1 VQSTT
6 LMQPAPFDPN
16 PCPDRGLT
24 AAAAVLAGLPLA
36 VLVLDQ
42 HERIQFANA
51 PVVHVF
57 GYAQA
62 ELLTKPASMLFPA
75 LQKFGAKQSGQG
87 LGSGF
92 KHSNDAARRVQ
103 GVRKDGTRSAFVLTC
118 SCLETGAEPLAIW
131 AIQEDTGATAIAYLA
146 LTQTR
151 LNEAQRIVKLGSWTW
166 DVSSNTHWWS
176 DELYHLLE
184 VEPDTEE
191 RPYERFLAMVHPQD
205 RAHLDDVR
213 ARIFAGEATGPVDVR
228 IRVASGEERII
239 QTRGSAIFDA
249 AGTPVAT
256 HGTLQDITEQ
266 RVTQTALKLTEL
278 RYRETQ
284 RLAKIGNWE
293 FDLTTGKS
301 WWSYELYRILEED
314 PEHYPPSFESF
325 LDRVHPADRP
335 DLQLRKAGIA
345 TGADAYKPTETRLVL
360 RSGRQKIAQLS
371 VETRVNDEGQPTA
384 VVGTIHDITERRS
397 LEELLRDSEARYSGT
412 VELAA
417 VGIAHVDP
425 GGRFIWSNSWMHAL
439 LGYAKE
445 ELERLTVWDVSH
457 PDDIHTTDEERSLM
471 HSGAKD
477 FLRTEKRYI
486 RKNGETIWVKI
497 ASAPRRDANGTLL
510 YDISVIEDITPRKV
524 AEARIQYLATHDELT
539 ALPNRA
545 LFTERLSR
553 AIDAA
558 QLNDR
563 QCALIFIDLDRF
575 KIVNDS
581 LGHDAGDELLKEVA
595 RRIVRSVG
603 SATVTARFGGDEFVV
618 LLDDVPDRSVAA
630 VAARGILSAML
641 EPVRVMNYDCRV
653 TASIGIAMFPQDG
666 PALSTLMKHADMA
679 MYLAKDEGKNNFQF
693 YSSVVAPMSVE
704 RIVLETHL
712 TNALHRREFSLQYQ
726 AKLEIATGRICGV
739 EALLR
744 WRNPQLGNV
753 PPNAFISVAEDNGL
767 IVEIGKWV
775 LKTACAQCSAW
786 RRLGLPALGMAVN
799 LSPRQFKDPGLAQDV
814 TEALRESGMEPELLE
829 LEITEGM
836 IMNSIDQAAEVATVI
851 KALGVRLAIDDF
863 GTGYSSLSQLKR
875 FPIDTLKIDRSFIR
889 ELPHNSEDMAITEAI
904 ISLGKALGVNVIA
917 EGVETAE
924 QEAFLRSHGCDEI
937 QGFLYSRPCDPDAF
951 VKLFLDMDAR
961 ADAIALSNL
970 TGPSAKPPLLTFK
983 N

>member
-1 VQSTT
+1 
-6 LMQPAPFDPN
+6 MQLAPFDLIPRS
-16 PCPDRGLT
+16 DAGLT
-24 AAAAVLAGLPLA
+24 AATAALEGLPLA
-36 VLVLDQ
+36 VLVLDRQ
-42 HERIQFANA
+42 QRIRFANA
-51 PVVHVF
+51 PVVHLF
-57 GYAQA
+57 GYARA
-62 ELLTKPASMLFPA
+62 GLIGSPASRLFPVLPQA
-75 LQKFGAKQSGQG
+75 AAE
-87 LGSGF
+87 
-92 KHSNDAARRVQ
+92 HSAARRVA
-103 GVRKDGTRSAFVLTC
+103 GIRKDGTRAGFLLTC
-118 SCLETGAEPLAIW
+118 SSLQTGADPLAVW
-131 AIQEDTGATAIAYLA
+131 AIQEDTGATANAYLA

-151 LNEAQRIVKLGSWTW
+151 LNEAQRIVKLGSWSW
-166 DVSSNTHWWS
+166 DLSSNTHWWS
-176 DELYHLLE
+176 DGLYHMLE

-205 RAHLDDVR
+205 RGRLDHIR
-213 ARIFAGEATGPVDVR
+213 KCIFAGEPTGPADVR
-228 IRVASGEERII
+228 IKLANGEERVI
-239 QTRGSAIFDA
+239 QTRGHAVFDA
-249 AGTPVAT
+249 AGRAVLM
-256 HGTLQDITEQ
+256 HGTLQDITEA

-293 FDLTTGKS
+293 FDLTSGKS
-301 WWSYELYRILEED
+301 WWSNELYRILEED
-314 PEHYPPSFESF
+314 PDQYPASFESF
-325 LDRVHPADRP
+325 LDRVDPADRI
-335 DLQLRKAGIA
+335 DLERRRARVTVG
-345 TGADAYKPTETRLVL
+345 TDGFKPAEARLVL
-360 RSGRQKIAQLS
+360 RGGREKIAQLS
-371 VETRVNDEGQPTA
+371 FEVRVNDAGQPTA
-384 VVGTIHDITERRS
+384 IVGTIHDVTDRRM
-397 LEELLRDSEARYSGT
+397 LEELLRDSEARYAGT

-425 GGRFIWSNSWMHAL
+425 SGRFIWSNSWMHAM

-445 ELERLTVWDVSH
+445 ELERLTIWDISH
-457 PDDIHTTDEERSLM
+457 PDDVHNTDEERALM

-486 RKNGETIWVKI
+486 CKNGETIWVKI

-510 YDISVIEDITPRKV
+510 YDISVVEDITPRKV

-539 ALPNRA
+539 GLPNRA
-545 LFTERLSR
+545 LFTELLSR

-558 QLNDR
+558 QLNDG

-581 LGHDAGDELLKEVA
+581 LGHNAGDELLKEVA

-603 SATVTARFGGDEFVV
+603 AAAVTARFGGDEFVV
-618 LLDDVPDRSVAA
+618 LLDNVAGRP
-630 VAARGILSAML
+630 AAAAAAGSILSAML

-653 TASIGIAMFPQDG
+653 TASIGIALFPQDG
-666 PALSTLMKHADMA
+666 PELSTLMKHADMA

-693 YSSVVAPMSVE
+693 YSSIIAPMSVE

-712 TNALHRREFSLQYQ
+712 TNALDRGEFSLQYQ
-726 AKLEIATGRICGV
+726 AKIDIASGRICGV

-753 PPNAFISVAEDNGL
+753 PPNAFISIAEDNGL
-767 IVEIGKWV
+767 IVPIGRWV
-775 LKTACAQCSAW
+775 LKAACAQGAAW
-786 RRLGLPALGMAVN
+786 QRLGLPPLGMAVN

-814 TEALRESGMEPELLE
+814 TEALRESGMEARLLE

-836 IMNSIDQAAEVATVI
+836 IMNRIDQAAQTAAVI

-889 ELPHNSEDMAITEAI
+889 ELPDNTEDMAITEAI

-917 EGVETAE
+917 EGVETHE
-924 QEAFLRSHGCDEI
+924 QEAFLRSRGCDEI
-937 QGFLYSRPCDPDAF
+937 QGFLYSKPCDPDAF
-951 VKLFLDMDAR
+951 VRLFLAN
-961 ADAIALSNL
+961 ASESGPASAL
-970 TGPSAKPPLLTFK
+970 A
-983 N
+983 

>member
-1 VQSTT
+1 MLLAPVDHTT
-6 LMQPAPFDPN
+6 S
-16 PCPDRGLT
+16 PDRGLT
-24 AAAAVLAGLPLA
+24 AVAAALDGLPLA
-36 VLVLDQ
+36 VLLVDRN
-42 HERIQFANA
+42 ERIRFANA
-51 PVVHVF
+51 PVVHLF

-62 ELLTKPASMLFPA
+62 ELLSAPASMLFPGPQEPEA
-75 LQKFGAKQSGQG
+75 TQSGPRRI
-87 LGSGF
+87 LGA
-92 KHSNDAARRVQ
+92 H
-103 GVRKDGTRSAFVLTC
+103 KDGTRSAFLVTC
-118 SCLETGAEPLAIW
+118 SCLEVGPEPLATW
-131 AIQEDTGATAIAYLA
+131 AIQEDTGATATAYLA

-151 LNEAQRIVKLGSWTW
+151 LNEAQRIVKLGSWSW

-184 VEPDTEE
+184 VERDTEE

-205 RAHLDDVR
+205 RGRLDQLR
-213 ARIFAGEATGPVDVR
+213 MRIFAGEPTGPEDVR
-228 IRVASGEERII
+228 IKLANGEERII
-239 QTRGSAIFDA
+239 QTRGYAIFDA
-249 AGTPVAT
+249 AARPVLMQ
-256 HGTLQDITEQ
+256 GTLQDITEQ

-293 FDLTTGKS
+293 FDLTSEKS

-314 PEHYPPSFESF
+314 PEHYPASFESF
-325 LDRVHPADRP
+325 LNRVHPADRAEFH
-335 DLQLRKAGIA
+335 LRKSRISM
-345 TGADAYKPTETRLVL
+345 GADAYKSTEARLL
-360 RSGRQKIAQLS
+360 MRSGREKIVQLS
-371 VETRVNDEGQPTA
+371 VEMRVNDEGQPTA
-384 VVGTIHDITERRS
+384 VVGTIHDVTERRA
-397 LEELLRDSEARYSGT
+397 LEELLRDSESRYAGT

-417 VGIAHVDP
+417 VGIAHVAP
-425 GGRFIWSNSWMHAL
+425 SGRFIWSNSWMHAM

-445 ELERLTVWDVSH
+445 DLERLTVWDISH
-457 PDDIHTTDEERSLM
+457 PDDIHNTDEERSRM
-471 HSGAKD
+471 HSGETD

-486 RKNGETIWVKI
+486 RKDGETIWVKI
-497 ASAPRRDANGTLL
+497 ACAPRRDANGTLL
-510 YDISVIEDITPRKV
+510 YDISVIEDITPRKA

-539 ALPNRA
+539 GLPNRA
-545 LFTERLSR
+545 LFTELLSG

-558 QLNDR
+558 QSSGE
-563 QCALIFIDLDRF
+563 QCGLIFIDLDRF

-603 SATVTARFGGDEFVV
+603 GAAVTARFGGDEFVV
-618 LLDDVPDRSVAA
+618 LLDKVPDRSAA
-630 VAARGILSAML
+630 AAAARGILSAML
-641 EPVRVMNYDCRV
+641 EPVRLMNYDCRV
-653 TASIGIAMFPQDG
+653 TASIGIAMFPEDG
-666 PALSTLMKHADMA
+666 RELSTLMKHADMA

-693 YSSVVAPMSVE
+693 YSSIIAPMSVE

-712 TNALHRREFSLQYQ
+712 INALQRREFSLQYQ
-726 AKLEIATGRICGV
+726 AKIKVATGRICGV

-753 PPNAFISVAEDNGL
+753 PPNTFISVAEDNGL
-767 IVEIGKWV
+767 IVPIGKWV
-775 LKTACAQCSAW
+775 LKTACEQNSAW

-814 TEALRESGMEPELLE
+814 TEALRESGMEPALLE

-836 IMNSIDQAAEVATVI
+836 IMNSMDQAAQAAKTI

-937 QGFLYSRPCDPDAF
+937 QGFLYSKPCDPDAF
-951 VKLFLDMDAR
+951 AEFFLAYTAR
-961 ADAIALSNL
+961 Q
-970 TGPSAKPPLLTFK
+970 
-983 N
+983 

>member
-1 VQSTT
+1 MQS
-6 LMQPAPFDPN
+6 APSALN
-16 PCPDRGLT
+16 PYPDRGLT
-24 AAAAVLAGLPLA
+24 AAVAALEGLPLA

-51 PVVHVF
+51 AAVHLL

-75 LQKFGAKQSGQG
+75 
-87 LGSGF
+87 GSGF
-92 KHSNDAARRVQ
+92 KHSNDAVRHVQ
-103 GVRKDGTRSAFVLTC
+103 GVRKDGTRSALLLTC
-118 SCLETGAEPLAIW
+118 SRLETATESLAIW
-131 AIQEDTGATAIAYLA
+131 ALQEDANAGTIAALA

-151 LNEAQRIVKLGSWTW
+151 LNEAQRIAKIGSWSW
-166 DVSSNTHWWS
+166 DVLTNTHWWS
-176 DELYHLLE
+176 DELYHMLE

-191 RPYERFLAMVHPQD
+191 HPYPRFLAMVHPQD
-205 RAHLDDVR
+205 RGRLDQVR
-213 ARIFAGEATGPVDVR
+213 MQIFAGEPTGPLDVR
-228 IRVASGEERII
+228 ITLANGEERLI
-239 QTRGSAIFDA
+239 QTCGSAIFDA
-249 AGTPVAT
+249 YGRPIVA

-266 RVTQTALKLTEL
+266 RVTQTALRLTEL

-293 FDLTTGKS
+293 FDLTTGNS

-314 PEHYPPSFESF
+314 PELYPPSFESF
-325 LDRVHPADRP
+325 LERVHPAERP
-335 DLQLRKAGIA
+335 DLQLRRSRIDR
-345 TGADAYKPTETRLVL
+345 GAEAYKPTETRLVL
-360 RSGRQKIAQLS
+360 RSGRQKIVQLS
-371 VETRVNDEGQPTA
+371 VEVRVNDAGEQTA
-384 VVGTIHDITERRS
+384 IVGTIHDITERRA

-417 VGIAHVDP
+417 VGIAHVEP
-425 GGRFIWSNSWMHAL
+425 GGHFIWSNSWMHAM
-439 LGYAKE
+439 LGYSKE
-445 ELERLTVWDVSH
+445 ELERLTIWDISH
-457 PDDIHTTDEERSLM
+457 PEDAHNADAERSRM
-471 HSGAKD
+471 HSGATD

-486 RKNGETIWVKI
+486 RKTGETIWVKI

-510 YDISVIEDITPRKV
+510 YDISVVEDITPRKT

-539 ALPNRA
+539 GLPNRA
-545 LFTERLSR
+545 LFTETLSR

-603 SATVTARFGGDEFVV
+603 STAVTARFGGDEFVV
-618 LLDDVPDRSVAA
+618 LLDNVPGRSAA
-630 VAARGILSAML
+630 AATARAILSAML

-666 PALSTLMKHADMA
+666 RALSTLMKHADMA

-693 YSSVVAPMSVE
+693 YSSVIAPMSVE

-712 TNALHRREFSLQYQ
+712 TNALQRNEFSLQYQ
-726 AKLEIATGRICGV
+726 AKIAIATGRICGV

-767 IVEIGKWV
+767 IVEIGRWV
-775 LKTACAQCSAW
+775 LKTACAQSSAW
-786 RRLGLPALGMAVN
+786 RHLGLPALGMAVN

-814 TEALRESGMEPELLE
+814 TEALRESGMEPTLLE

-836 IMNSIDQAAEVATVI
+836 IMNSIDQAAEAATVI

-924 QEAFLRSHGCDEI
+924 QEAFLCSRGCDEI
-937 QGFLYSRPCDPDAF
+937 QGFLYSKPCDPDAF
-951 VKLFLDMDAR
+951 VTLFRDMESN
-961 ADAIALSNL
+961 ADAKLRGL
-970 TGPSAKPPLLTFK
+970 
-983 N
+983 